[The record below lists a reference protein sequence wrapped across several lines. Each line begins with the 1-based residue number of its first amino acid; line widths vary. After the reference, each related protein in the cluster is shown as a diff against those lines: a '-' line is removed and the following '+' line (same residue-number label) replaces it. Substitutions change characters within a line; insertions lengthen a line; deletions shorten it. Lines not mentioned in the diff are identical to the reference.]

1 MGLEGSTV
9 WGGNSADVVSR
20 RIHAPGVLLRAG
32 GAPTSQRRVAS
43 VIKNAPEGCQHGT
56 HLNGRPTHEAP
67 AREYTHKHTHTQ
79 TNSPDTLRL
88 FNAPHGA
95 SPSRW

>member
-1 MGLEGSTV
+1 MGLEGRGGRVETQRA
-9 WGGNSADVVSR
+9 WGPDAS
-20 RIHAPGVLLRAG
+20 GVLLRAG

-67 AREYTHKHTHTQ
+67 AREYTQTHTHT
-79 TNSPDTLRL
+79 NKLAER
-88 FNAPHGA
+88 AA
-95 SPSRW
+95 II